1 MALLSPAWAG
11 TARDDTST
19 AVTGTQPPCA
29 HPGPPGYAGS
39 VAPSALRLAVWPGR
53 STLDGG
59 PLRALK
65 GHAPAQPPSPHCW
78 PLRLICGAHCTRCP
92 GGYPRALSGLG
103 GSEPK
108 PQAHGTTC
116 DRPCLN
122 EQEGSWQ
129 LGSQPPMVTVAQCI
143 SIASSKLKP
152 LTKSKVRTSGRKDSY
167 GGNEDREPGRSLERR
182 IGELRVRVVR
192 VHNKRVGAH
201 PVRPNAAE
209 NLWNRQ

>member
-1 MALLSPAWAG
+1 MP
-11 TARDDTST
+11 DD
-19 AVTGTQPPCA
+19 
-29 HPGPPGYAGS
+29 PGRWTMR
-39 VAPSALRLAVWPGR
+39 ALR
-53 STLDGG
+53 
-59 PLRALK
+59 
-65 GHAPAQPPSPHCW
+65 GHAPAQLHTLAAPEPPLLATASDM
-78 PLRLICGAHCTRCP
+78 RRAHCTRCP

-182 IGELRVRVVR
+182 VGELRVRVVR

-209 NLWNRQ
+209 NLMESSMRKGCRGLSPLPVSESALSLERPIWCVRQG